1 MSPRASRAL
10 FWVGLLLVVIF
21 ALGLVQSILM
31 PFATGFAIAYVLAP
45 GVARLERLGVRR
57 SLASLA
63 VVVLFLFGIA
73 LLLVVLV
80 PLIQGQIVQLIARM
94 PNLVRETQDPG
105 SYSVPFGPGVATV
118 DGGRVG
124 ALGPGVYFYRFR
136 AGMFESTRRML
147 LMR

>member
-1 MSPRASRAL
+1 MWQNQPNPFGSATRIRYAVPRRTPVSLDVFDLRGQRVAS
-10 FWVGLLLVVIF
+10 
-21 ALGLVQSILM
+21 
-31 PFATGFAIAYVLAP
+31 
-45 GVARLERLGVRR
+45 
-57 SLASLA
+57 
-63 VVVLFLFGIA
+63 
-73 LLLVVLV
+73 
-80 PLIQGQIVQLIARM
+80 
-94 PNLVRETQDPG
+94 LVRETQDPG